1 MFIPVGVLTQRTMV
15 GAQTVFG
22 HNREPGGVDF
32 AFESHGVAV
41 FVKRGRV

>member
-1 MFIPVGVLTQRTMV
+1 MFIPVGVLAQRTMV

-22 HNREPGGVDF
+22 HNRESGGVDF
-32 AFESHGVAV
+32 VFASHGVAV